1 MFLFTRC
8 PAKITGKTY
17 SFSFTVNRL
26 AGGPRLALN
35 LFRQESEVEMTESKS
50 ADWRELCAAAVN
62 EHDAT
67 KLTCLVNQIIQA
79 FDEALMPRESKETT
93 FPQTED

>member
-1 MFLFTRC
+1 
-8 PAKITGKTY
+8 
-17 SFSFTVNRL
+17 
-26 AGGPRLALN
+26 
-35 LFRQESEVEMTESKS
+35 MTESKS

-93 FPQTED
+93 FPQTAD